1 MTDPYYDRMRTKTS
15 VYHHYFISKYDSEV
29 LESSIFTPHPDSKHD
44 EGDLFI
50 RFVSGK
56 TYFYPK
62 VRTATFIGLILA
74 DSAGKYFNANLRSL
88 ESHNVSTE
96 DELVGS
102 LSRLTEL
109 TVGV

>member
-44 EGDLFI
+44 EGDLFV

-74 DSAGKYFNANLRSL
+74 DSAGKYFNANLRNL
-88 ESHNVSTE
+88 VSHDVTAE
-96 DELVGS
+96 EELVGS
-102 LSRLTEL
+102 LSYLTEL
-109 TVGV
+109 TVG